1 MRRAFL
7 AIMLACSLAAC
18 TRTPSPISTDHGN
31 TDAVAD
37 SLLSEAR
44 FQMYVALDSAIGQV
58 RNAPASEFSAALA
71 GYSIGVFEACMHF
84 VNDWDRCTE
93 VDEFKHLFDGYD
105 PHDSE
110 DAALGD
116 HLKRDSNAPG
126 LPWRSTK
133 FALDDRFSRLVDAL
147 CKPIGE
153 PRDDRLAESCAE
165 ARRMIDEAKDAQS
178 R

>member
-18 TRTPSPISTDHGN
+18 TRTPSPMPADNGDA
-31 TDAVAD
+31 DAVTD
-37 SLLSEAR
+37 PMLGEAR

-58 RNAPASEFSAALA
+58 RNAPASEFSAVLA

-84 VNDWDRCTE
+84 VRDWDRCVE

-110 DAALGD
+110 DAALVA

-126 LPWRSTK
+126 LPWRSTF
-133 FALDDRFSRLVDAL
+133 FALDDRFIRLVDAL
-147 CKPIGE
+147 CKPFGE

-165 ARRMIDEAKDAQS
+165 ARRMIDEAEAVQI